1 MATAARPTIGLM
13 LGQRRRRWPS
23 IRPTLVQLILI
34 AQSYMLRL
42 LVCDV
47 DANEREDKTALLCIA
62 VRQ

>member
-1 MATAARPTIGLM
+1 MATAARPTVGLM
-13 LGQRRRRWPS
+13 LGQRRPS